1 MAHYFVRVKAQGDL
15 DDLKARLE
23 AGDIRAIRPF
33 GKALDY
39 SLQHARL
46 EADGTILWEEE
57 DYCSPPLAMERQVV
71 LDRYFEDI
79 ETQRI
84 ERDEGWRRIEAL
96 PRLWETQR
104 P

>member
-1 MAHYFVRVKAQGDL
+1 MAHYFVRAKAQGDL

-33 GKALDY
+33 GKARDY
-39 SLQHARL
+39 SLHHARL

-57 DYCSPPLAMERQVV
+57 DYCSPPLAVERQVV

-79 ETQRI
+79 ETRRI
-84 ERDEGWRRIEAL
+84 ERDEGWRRIETL